1 MLPHMNS
8 LRLFILGGISVICH
22 AGDLV
27 GVEWLVGKGSTGN
40 EYYLSPTKSELRG
53 ETLIVE
59 QSGGAVGPFTTWN
72 RYLAGYKGIPEGVV
86 EYASVYVVSKDKDRQ
101 EKYEVAVNS
110 KDLKSPCFSG
120 IQTSSGSSVDQKVL
134 DDINAICKNNGFH
147 IHKTREYPLPAGEYF
162 GALDPEHS
170 LELNFNRGIPVNA
183 SLSGIKGDTLNFMA
197 FGHLF
202 VYAHVEGSDHVEL
215 VLPSRGVDASSVF
228 GEGRVGRGNMKVWDN
243 ERKRRKRR

>member
-40 EYYLSPTKSELRG
+40 EYYLAPTK
-53 ETLIVE
+53 
-59 QSGGAVGPFTTWN
+59 GPFTTWN

-243 ERKRRKRR
+243 ERKRRKRRKWARRA